1 MTEKSLIELI
11 DQAAARHGGVSGR
24 RLAELAQHAGH
35 DISHATLNRIR
46 QGTYLSRPSDA
57 SIRAIAF
64 LADVSE
70 NTAFAAAGVVA
81 PTGVAYQAP
90 PEAQR
95 MNSRQRKAVTEL
107 IRAFAPAAR
116 EADSGVDYAR
126 LLGARDRLNSAL
138 QDGAVPPAV
147 LADAARD
154 AVACI
159 DELADALFRA
169 AAERGGDPANAG
181 FSSESLGFDEEDGR
195 ARAVG

>member
-1 MTEKSLIELI
+1 MTKKSLIELI
-11 DQAAARHGGVSGR
+11 DQAAARHDGASGR

-46 QGTYLSRPSDA
+46 QGSYQSRPSDV

-81 PTGVAYQAP
+81 PTGVAYQVP

-95 MNSRQRKAVTEL
+95 MTSRQRKAVTEM

-116 EADSGVDYAR
+116 EADSAVDYAR
-126 LLGARDRLNSAL
+126 LLAARDRLNTAL
-138 QDGAVPPAV
+138 RDGATQ
-147 LADAARD
+147 LTDAARE
-154 AVACI
+154 AVSCI
-159 DELADALFRA
+159 DELADALFGTA
-169 AAERGGDPANAG
+169 GGQRGGDWVNACSWSDSPD
-181 FSSESLGFDEEDGR
+181 FEEEDGR
-195 ARAVG
+195 ARATG